1 MPEALETINH
11 FQWTENISGNFHSPI
26 STPAKSRLLGRVRL
40 TGILE
45 QECTISSNN
54 LYSRDFPDLWKA
66 DIISGLYPY
75 LICRCYDVM
84 NPWTSDF
91 YLFIPFI
98 LILEYGQ
105 RNWLLLK
112 RECMGNKETWM
123 GNAHGEKGSEK
134 KWGKKPKE
142 WLMRL
147 LKELWFKLGPIY
159 RFPVPIFSFRFPFS
173 PRFSNIYKP
182 VHS

>member
-11 FQWTENISGNFHSPI
+11 FQWTENISSNFHSPI

-45 QECTISSNN
+45 QECTISFNN

-98 LILEYGQ
+98 FIREYGQ

-112 RECMGNKETWM
+112 REWGTRKREWGTRMVN
-123 GNAHGEKGSEK
+123 SEK
-134 KWGKKPKE
+134 KWGKKHKG

-159 RFPVPIFSFRFPFS
+159 RFPVPIFSFPFS
-173 PRFSNIYKP
+173 IQSPL
-182 VHS
+182 